1 MGCAGGHDTV
11 APCCATRYTRCDSL
25 YKMQRSTYAAGDLRK
40 PKSLTSVANSE
51 LSLFF
56 SGIWISDR
64 DITMPLGNV
73 LQALIM
79 LAVVLVGS
87 VFVGNLF
94 RRIRQ
99 PAVVGVIFFGL
110 LLGTIVAVSPH
121 SVKSVLLSATSK
133 SLIDAVGQAG
143 LLLLLFLVG
152 IELRTYSKSS
162 ARSPLWQL
170 VPCVAIPII
179 VCAAAAWPFAHRLV
193 GPDRNPLH
201 VWLFVG
207 VALSV
212 TAVPVLV
219 LIMKDLGVSAPI
231 PGVALRIAI
240 STDAAAWAL
249 VTVLILLT
257 TDLSSVS
264 VTALCVGAALLLT
277 VMFVLPRIVQR
288 WAQHSQQG
296 APFVVA
302 MFAYVLVGAAATQV
316 FGLHP
321 ALGAV
326 IAGLFFPAGLASEAS
341 QRALATV
348 ADVLIPAFF
357 VSSALS
363 VPLQVLADLFRWGS
377 LACLL
382 TLTIA
387 AFGSKMAVGLVAG
400 RMQRWPLTTSAELG
414 VLLNCRGVTELA
426 IASIGL
432 QAGLIGPYAFAML
445 CALAIVTTAVTAPLY
460 RAINNRADRERLDT
474 SREEVELVA

>member
-1 MGCAGGHDTV
+1 
-11 APCCATRYTRCDSL
+11 
-25 YKMQRSTYAAGDLRK
+25 
-40 PKSLTSVANSE
+40 
-51 LSLFF
+51 
-56 SGIWISDR
+56 
-64 DITMPLGNV
+64 MPLGNV
-73 LQALIM
+73 LQALIV

-110 LLGTIVAVSPH
+110 LLGTILAISPH
-121 SVKSVLLSATSK
+121 SVNSALLSPTSK
-133 SLIDAVGQAG
+133 SLIEAVGQAG

-152 IELRTYSKSS
+152 IELRSYSKTTE
-162 ARSPLWQL
+162 RSPLWQL
-170 VPCVAIPII
+170 LPCVLIPVV
-179 VCAAAAWPFAHRLV
+179 VCAAAAFPFAHRLV
-193 GPDRNPLH
+193 GPDHNPLH

-219 LIMKDLGVSAPI
+219 LIMKDLGVVAPI
-231 PGVALRIAI
+231 PGVALRIAVA
-240 STDAAAWAL
+240 TDAAAWAL
-249 VTVLILLT
+249 VTVLILVT
-257 TDLSSVS
+257 TDLSAVS
-264 VTALCVGAALLLT
+264 VPALCVGAGLLFT
-277 VMFVLPRIVQR
+277 VIFVLPRIVKR
-288 WAQHSQQG
+288 VFRDSHQG

-326 IAGLFFPAGLASEAS
+326 LAGLFFPAGLANEAS
-341 QRALATV
+341 QRAMAAV
-348 ADVLIPAFF
+348 ADMLIPAFF

-377 LACLL
+377 LVCLL
-382 TLTIA
+382 VLTMA
-387 AFGSKMAVGLVAG
+387 AFGSKLVVGLVAG
-400 RMQRWPLTTSAELG
+400 RMQRWPLSTSAKLG

-432 QAGLIGPYAFAML
+432 QAHLIGPYAFAML

-460 RAINNRADRERLDT
+460 RAINNIARTAEHTET
-474 SREEVELVA
+474 SRSEVELAA

>member
-1 MGCAGGHDTV
+1 
-11 APCCATRYTRCDSL
+11 
-25 YKMQRSTYAAGDLRK
+25 
-40 PKSLTSVANSE
+40 
-51 LSLFF
+51 
-56 SGIWISDR
+56 
-64 DITMPLGNV
+64 MPLGNV
-73 LQALIM
+73 LQALIV

-110 LLGTIVAVSPH
+110 LLGTILAISPH
-121 SVKSVLLSATSK
+121 SVNSALLSPTSK

-152 IELRTYSKSS
+152 IELRSYSSKTTE
-162 ARSPLWQL
+162 RSPLWQL
-170 VPCVAIPII
+170 LPCVLIPIV
-179 VCAAAAWPFAHRLV
+179 VCAAAAFPFAHRLV
-193 GPDRNPLH
+193 GPDHNPLH

-219 LIMKDLGVSAPI
+219 LIMKDLGVVAPI
-231 PGVALRIAI
+231 PGVALRIAVA
-240 STDAAAWAL
+240 TDAAAWAL
-249 VTVLILLT
+249 VTVLILVT
-257 TDLSSVS
+257 TDLSAVS
-264 VTALCVGAALLLT
+264 VPALCVGAGLLFT
-277 VMFVLPRIVQR
+277 VIFVLPRIVKR
-288 WAQHSQQG
+288 LFRDSHQG

-326 IAGLFFPAGLASEAS
+326 LAGLFFPAGLANEAS
-341 QRALATV
+341 QRALSAV
-348 ADVLIPAFF
+348 ADMLIPAFF

-363 VPLQVLADLFRWGS
+363 VPLQVLADLFRSGS
-377 LACLL
+377 LVCLL
-382 TLTIA
+382 TLTMA
-387 AFGSKMAVGLVAG
+387 AFGSKLAVGLVAG
-400 RMQRWPLTTSAELG
+400 RMQRWPGSTSAKLG

-432 QAGLIGPYAFAML
+432 QAHLIGPYAFAML
-445 CALAIVTTAVTAPLY
+445 CALAILTTAVTAPLY
-460 RAINNRADRERLDT
+460 RAINNVARTRAHTETARA
-474 SREEVELVA
+474 EVELAA

>member
-1 MGCAGGHDTV
+1 
-11 APCCATRYTRCDSL
+11 
-25 YKMQRSTYAAGDLRK
+25 
-40 PKSLTSVANSE
+40 
-51 LSLFF
+51 
-56 SGIWISDR
+56 
-64 DITMPLGNV
+64 MPLGNV

-79 LAVVLVGS
+79 LAVVLLGS

-94 RRIRQ
+94 RRIKQ

-110 LLGTIVAVSPH
+110 LLGTIMALLPH
-121 SVKSVLLSATSK
+121 SIKSVLLSATSK
-133 SLIDAVGQAG
+133 SLIEDVGQAG

-152 IELRTYSKSS
+152 IELRSYSKTTE
-162 ARSPLWQL
+162 RSPLWQL
-170 VPCVAIPII
+170 VPCVVIPIV
-179 VCAAAAWPFAHRLV
+179 VCAAAAFPFAHRLV
-193 GPDRNPLH
+193 GPDQNPLH

-219 LIMKDLGVSAPI
+219 LIMKDLGVPAPI
-231 PGVALRIAI
+231 PGVALRIAV
-240 STDAAAWAL
+240 TADAAAWAL
-249 VTVLILLT
+249 VTVLILVT

-264 VTALCVGAALLLT
+264 VPALCVGGGLLFT

-288 WAQHSQQG
+288 LFRDSPQG

-302 MFAYVLVGAAATQV
+302 MFAYVLIGAAATQV

-326 IAGLFFPAGLASEAS
+326 VAGLFFPAGLASEAS
-341 QRALATV
+341 ERALASV
-348 ADVLIPAFF
+348 ADMLIPAFF

-363 VPLQVLADLFRWGS
+363 VPLQVLADLFRWSS
-377 LACLL
+377 LVCLV
-382 TLTIA
+382 TLTVA
-387 AFGSKMAVGLVAG
+387 AFCSKLAVGLVAG
-400 RMQRWPLTTSAELG
+400 RMQRWPRATSAELG

-432 QAGLIGPYAFAML
+432 QAHLIGPYAFAML

-460 RAINNRADRERLDT
+460 RVIDSRVTRARLDV
-474 SREEVELVA
+474 SRAEVQLAA

>member
-1 MGCAGGHDTV
+1 
-11 APCCATRYTRCDSL
+11 
-25 YKMQRSTYAAGDLRK
+25 
-40 PKSLTSVANSE
+40 
-51 LSLFF
+51 
-56 SGIWISDR
+56 
-64 DITMPLGNV
+64 MPLGNV
-73 LQALIM
+73 LQALIV

-110 LLGTIVAVSPH
+110 LLGTILAISPH
-121 SVKSVLLSATSK
+121 SVNSVLLSPTSK

-152 IELRTYSKSS
+152 IELRSYSKTTE
-162 ARSPLWQL
+162 RSPLWQL
-170 VPCVAIPII
+170 LPCVLIPVV
-179 VCAAAAWPFAHRLV
+179 VCAAAAFPFAHRLV
-193 GPDRNPLH
+193 GPDHNPLH

-219 LIMKDLGVSAPI
+219 LIIKDLGVVAPI
-231 PGVALRIAI
+231 PGVALRIAVA
-240 STDAAAWAL
+240 TDAAAWAL
-249 VTVLILLT
+249 VTVLILVT
-257 TDLSSVS
+257 TDLSAVS
-264 VTALCVGAALLLT
+264 VPALCVGAGLLFT

-288 WAQHSQQG
+288 LFRDSHQG

-316 FGLHP
+316 FGLHA

-326 IAGLFFPAGLASEAS
+326 LAGLFFPAGLANDAS
-341 QRALATV
+341 QRALAAV
-348 ADVLIPAFF
+348 ADMLIPAFF

-377 LACLL
+377 LVCLL
-382 TLTIA
+382 TLTMA
-387 AFGSKMAVGLVAG
+387 AFGSKLAVGLVAG
-400 RMQRWPLTTSAELG
+400 RMQRWPGSTSAKLG

-432 QAGLIGPYAFAML
+432 QAHLIGPYAFAML

-460 RAINNRADRERLDT
+460 RAINNVTRTRAHTET
-474 SREEVELVA
+474 SRVDVELAA

>member
-1 MGCAGGHDTV
+1 
-11 APCCATRYTRCDSL
+11 
-25 YKMQRSTYAAGDLRK
+25 
-40 PKSLTSVANSE
+40 
-51 LSLFF
+51 
-56 SGIWISDR
+56 
-64 DITMPLGNV
+64 MPLGNV
-73 LQALIM
+73 LQALIL
-79 LAVVLVGS
+79 LAAVLIGS

-94 RRIRQ
+94 RRIKQ

-110 LLGTIVAVSPH
+110 LLGTILALLPH
-121 SVKSVLLSATSK
+121 SMKSVLLSATSK
-133 SLIDAVGQAG
+133 SLIDDVGQAG

-152 IELRTYSKSS
+152 IELRTYGKSTE
-162 ARSPLWQL
+162 RSPLWQL
-170 VPCVAIPII
+170 VPCVAIPIV
-179 VCAAAAWPFAHRLV
+179 VCAAAAFPFAHRLV
-193 GPDRNPLH
+193 GPDHNPLH
-201 VWLFVG
+201 VWFFVG

-219 LIMKDLGVSAPI
+219 LIIKDLGVRTPI
-231 PGVALRIAI
+231 PGVALRIAV
-240 STDAAAWAL
+240 STDATAWAS

-264 VTALCVGAALLLT
+264 VTSLCAGGALLLT
-277 VMFVLPRIVQR
+277 VMFVLPRIVRR
-288 WAQHSQQG
+288 WARHSQQG

-302 MFAYVLVGAAATQV
+302 MFAYALVGAAATQM

-326 IAGLFFPAGLASEAS
+326 IAGLFFPVGLANGAS
-341 QRALATV
+341 QRALAAV
-348 ADVLIPAFF
+348 ADMLIPAFF

-363 VPLQVLADLFRWGS
+363 VPLQVLTELFRWSG

-382 TLTIA
+382 ALTIA
-387 AFGSKMAVGLVAG
+387 AFGSKMAVGLAAG

-432 QAGLIGPYAFAML
+432 QARLIGPYAFAML

-460 RAINNRADRERLDT
+460 TAINNRAKRERLDT
-474 SREEVELVA
+474 SREEVQLVA

>member
-1 MGCAGGHDTV
+1 
-11 APCCATRYTRCDSL
+11 
-25 YKMQRSTYAAGDLRK
+25 
-40 PKSLTSVANSE
+40 
-51 LSLFF
+51 
-56 SGIWISDR
+56 
-64 DITMPLGNV
+64 MPLGNV
-73 LQALIM
+73 LQALIV

-110 LLGTIVAVSPH
+110 LLGTILAVSPH
-121 SVKSVLLSATSK
+121 SVNSALLSPTSK
-133 SLIDAVGQAG
+133 SLIEAVGQAG

-152 IELRTYSKSS
+152 IELRSYSKTTTE
-162 ARSPLWQL
+162 RSPLWRL
-170 VPCVAIPII
+170 LPCVLIPVV
-179 VCAAAAWPFAHRLV
+179 VCAAAAFPFAHRLV
-193 GPDRNPLH
+193 GPDHNPLH

-219 LIMKDLGVSAPI
+219 LIMKDVGVVAPI
-231 PGVALRIAI
+231 PGIALRIAVA
-240 STDAAAWAL
+240 TDAAAWAL
-249 VTVLILLT
+249 VTVLILMT
-257 TDLSSVS
+257 TDLSKISVPS
-264 VTALCVGAALLLT
+264 LCVGAGLLFT
-277 VMFVLPRIVQR
+277 VIFVLPRIVQR
-288 WAQHSQQG
+288 LFRDSHQG

-302 MFAYVLVGAAATQV
+302 TFAYVLVGAAATQV

-326 IAGLFFPAGLASEAS
+326 LAGLFFPAGLANEAS
-341 QRALATV
+341 QRAIAAV
-348 ADVLIPAFF
+348 ADMLIPAFF

-377 LACLL
+377 LVCLL
-382 TLTIA
+382 VLTVA
-387 AFGSKMAVGLVAG
+387 AFGSKLAVGLVAG
-400 RMQRWPLTTSAELG
+400 RMQHWPLATSAKLG

-432 QAGLIGPYAFAML
+432 QAHLIGPYAFAML

-460 RAINNRADRERLDT
+460 RAINNVARTAEHTETSRAD
-474 SREEVELVA
+474 VELAA

>member
-1 MGCAGGHDTV
+1 
-11 APCCATRYTRCDSL
+11 
-25 YKMQRSTYAAGDLRK
+25 
-40 PKSLTSVANSE
+40 
-51 LSLFF
+51 
-56 SGIWISDR
+56 
-64 DITMPLGNV
+64 MPLGNV
-73 LQALIM
+73 LQALIV
-79 LAVVLVGS
+79 LAAVLVGS

-110 LLGTIVAVSPH
+110 LLGTILAISPH
-121 SVKSVLLSATSK
+121 SVNSALLSPTSK

-152 IELRTYSKSS
+152 IELRSYGKTTE
-162 ARSPLWQL
+162 RSPLWQL
-170 VPCVAIPII
+170 LPCVLIPVV
-179 VCAAAAWPFAHRLV
+179 VCAAAAFPFAHRLV
-193 GPDRNPLH
+193 GPDHNPLH

-219 LIMKDLGVSAPI
+219 LIMKDLGVVAPI
-231 PGVALRIAI
+231 PGVALRIAVA
-240 STDAAAWAL
+240 TDAAAWAL
-249 VTVLILLT
+249 VTVLILVT
-257 TDLSSVS
+257 TDLSAVS
-264 VTALCVGAALLLT
+264 VPALCVGAGLLFT
-277 VMFVLPRIVQR
+277 VMFVLPRIVKR
-288 WAQHSQQG
+288 LFRDSHQG

-326 IAGLFFPAGLASEAS
+326 LAGLFFPAGLANEAS
-341 QRALATV
+341 QRALAAV
-348 ADVLIPAFF
+348 ADMLIPAFF

-363 VPLQVLADLFRWGS
+363 VPLQVLGDLFRWGS
-377 LACLL
+377 LVCLL
-382 TLTIA
+382 TLTMA
-387 AFGSKMAVGLVAG
+387 AFGSKLAVGLVAG
-400 RMQRWPLTTSAELG
+400 RMQRWPGSTSAKLG

-432 QAGLIGPYAFAML
+432 QAHLIGPYAFAML

-460 RAINNRADRERLDT
+460 RAINNVARTAEHTETSRAD
-474 SREEVELVA
+474 VELAA

>member
-1 MGCAGGHDTV
+1 
-11 APCCATRYTRCDSL
+11 
-25 YKMQRSTYAAGDLRK
+25 
-40 PKSLTSVANSE
+40 
-51 LSLFF
+51 
-56 SGIWISDR
+56 
-64 DITMPLGNV
+64 MPLGNV
-73 LQALIM
+73 LQALIV

-110 LLGTIVAVSPH
+110 LLGTILAISPH
-121 SVKSVLLSATSK
+121 SVNSALLSPTSK

-152 IELRTYSKSS
+152 IELRSYSKTTE
-162 ARSPLWQL
+162 RSPLWQL
-170 VPCVAIPII
+170 LPCVLIPVV
-179 VCAAAAWPFAHRLV
+179 VCAAAAFPFAHRLV
-193 GPDRNPLH
+193 GPDHNPLH

-219 LIMKDLGVSAPI
+219 LIIKDLGVAAPI
-231 PGVALRIAI
+231 PGVALRIAVA
-240 STDAAAWAL
+240 TDAAAWAL
-249 VTVLILLT
+249 VTVLILVT
-257 TDLSSVS
+257 TDLSTISVP
-264 VTALCVGAALLLT
+264 ALCVGAGLLFT
-277 VMFVLPRIVQR
+277 VIFVLPRIVQR
-288 WAQHSQQG
+288 LFRDSHQG

-302 MFAYVLVGAAATQV
+302 MFAYVLVGAAATQA
-316 FGLHP
+316 FGLHA

-326 IAGLFFPAGLASEAS
+326 LAGLFFPAGLANEAS
-341 QRALATV
+341 QRALAAV
-348 ADVLIPAFF
+348 ADMLIPAFF

-377 LACLL
+377 LVCLL
-382 TLTIA
+382 VLTIA
-387 AFGSKMAVGLVAG
+387 AFGSKLAVGLVAG
-400 RMQRWPLTTSAELG
+400 RIQRWPLATSAKLG

-432 QAGLIGPYAFAML
+432 QAHLIGPYAFAML

-460 RAINNRADRERLDT
+460 RAINNVTRTRAHTETSRAD
-474 SREEVELVA
+474 VELAA

>member
-1 MGCAGGHDTV
+1 
-11 APCCATRYTRCDSL
+11 
-25 YKMQRSTYAAGDLRK
+25 
-40 PKSLTSVANSE
+40 
-51 LSLFF
+51 
-56 SGIWISDR
+56 
-64 DITMPLGNV
+64 MPLGNV
-73 LQALIM
+73 LQALIV

-110 LLGTIVAVSPH
+110 LLGTILAISPH
-121 SVKSVLLSATSK
+121 SVNSALLSPTSK

-152 IELRTYSKSS
+152 IELRSYSKTTE
-162 ARSPLWQL
+162 RSPLWQL
-170 VPCVAIPII
+170 LPCVLIPVV
-179 VCAAAAWPFAHRLV
+179 VCAAAAFPFAHRLV
-193 GPDRNPLH
+193 GPDHNPLH

-219 LIMKDLGVSAPI
+219 LIMKDLGVVAPI
-231 PGVALRIAI
+231 PGVALRIAVA
-240 STDAAAWAL
+240 TDAAAWAL
-249 VTVLILLT
+249 VTVLILVT
-257 TDLSSVS
+257 TDLSKISVP
-264 VTALCVGAALLLT
+264 ALCVGAGLLFT
-277 VMFVLPRIVQR
+277 VIFVLPRIVQR
-288 WAQHSQQG
+288 LFRGSHQG

-326 IAGLFFPAGLASEAS
+326 LAGLFFPAGLANEAS
-341 QRALATV
+341 QRAMAAV
-348 ADVLIPAFF
+348 ADMLIPAFF

-377 LACLL
+377 LVCLL
-382 TLTIA
+382 VLTVA
-387 AFGSKMAVGLVAG
+387 AFGSKLAVGLVAG
-400 RMQRWPLTTSAELG
+400 RMQRWPGSTSAKLG

-432 QAGLIGPYAFAML
+432 QAHLIGPYAFAML

-460 RAINNRADRERLDT
+460 RAINNIARTAEHTET
-474 SREEVELVA
+474 SRSEVELAA

>member
-1 MGCAGGHDTV
+1 
-11 APCCATRYTRCDSL
+11 
-25 YKMQRSTYAAGDLRK
+25 
-40 PKSLTSVANSE
+40 
-51 LSLFF
+51 
-56 SGIWISDR
+56 
-64 DITMPLGNV
+64 MPLGNV
-73 LQALIM
+73 LQALIV

-110 LLGTIVAVSPH
+110 LLGTILAISPH
-121 SVKSVLLSATSK
+121 SVNSALLSPTSK

-152 IELRTYSKSS
+152 IELRSYSKTTTE
-162 ARSPLWQL
+162 RSPLWRL
-170 VPCVAIPII
+170 LPCVLIPVV
-179 VCAAAAWPFAHRLV
+179 VCAAAAFPFAHRLV
-193 GPDRNPLH
+193 GPDHNPLH

-219 LIMKDLGVSAPI
+219 LIMKDLGVVAPI
-231 PGVALRIAI
+231 PGVALRIAVA
-240 STDAAAWAL
+240 TDAAAWAL
-249 VTVLILLT
+249 VTVLILMT
-257 TDLSSVS
+257 TDLSKISVPS
-264 VTALCVGAALLLT
+264 LCVGAGLLFT
-277 VMFVLPRIVQR
+277 VIFVLPRIVQR
-288 WAQHSQQG
+288 LFRDSHQG

-302 MFAYVLVGAAATQV
+302 TFAYVLVGAAATQV

-326 IAGLFFPAGLASEAS
+326 LAGLFFPAGLANEAS
-341 QRALATV
+341 QRAIAAV
-348 ADVLIPAFF
+348 ADMLIPAFF

-377 LACLL
+377 LVCLL
-382 TLTIA
+382 VLTVA
-387 AFGSKMAVGLVAG
+387 AFGSKLAVGLVAG
-400 RMQRWPLTTSAELG
+400 RMQHWPLATSAKLG

-432 QAGLIGPYAFAML
+432 QAHLIGPYAFAML

-460 RAINNRADRERLDT
+460 RAINNVARTAEHTETSRAD
-474 SREEVELVA
+474 VELAA

>member
-1 MGCAGGHDTV
+1 MPIANAIGCEGV
-11 APCCATRYTRCDSL
+11 S
-25 YKMQRSTYAAGDLRK
+25 
-40 PKSLTSVANSE
+40 
-51 LSLFF
+51 
-56 SGIWISDR
+56 
-64 DITMPLGNV
+64 MPLGNV
-73 LQALIM
+73 LQALIV

-110 LLGTIVAVSPH
+110 LLGTLLAISPH
-121 SVKSVLLSATSK
+121 SINSALLSPTSK

-152 IELRTYSKSS
+152 IELRSYSKTTTE
-162 ARSPLWQL
+162 RSPLWRL
-170 VPCVAIPII
+170 LPCVLIPVV
-179 VCAAAAWPFAHRLV
+179 VCAAAAFPFAHRLV
-193 GPDRNPLH
+193 GPDHNPLH

-219 LIMKDLGVSAPI
+219 LIMKDLGV
-231 PGVALRIAI
+231 ALRIAVA
-240 STDAAAWAL
+240 TDAAAWAL
-249 VTVLILLT
+249 VTVLILVT
-257 TDLSSVS
+257 TDLSKISVPS
-264 VTALCVGAALLLT
+264 LCAGAGLLFT
-277 VMFVLPRIVQR
+277 VIFVLPRIVQR
-288 WAQHSQQG
+288 LFRDSHQG

-302 MFAYVLVGAAATQV
+302 MFAYVLVGAAATQM

-326 IAGLFFPAGLASEAS
+326 LAGLFFPAGLANEAS
-341 QRALATV
+341 QRAMAGV
-348 ADVLIPAFF
+348 ADMLIPAFF

-377 LACLL
+377 LVCLL
-382 TLTIA
+382 VLTIA
-387 AFGSKMAVGLVAG
+387 AFGSKRVVGLVAG
-400 RMQRWPLTTSAELG
+400 QMARVPPATSAKLG

-432 QAGLIGPYAFAML
+432 QAHLIGPYAFAML

-460 RAINNRADRERLDT
+460 RAINNVTRTRAHTET
-474 SREEVELVA
+474 SRTDVELAA

>member
-1 MGCAGGHDTV
+1 
-11 APCCATRYTRCDSL
+11 
-25 YKMQRSTYAAGDLRK
+25 
-40 PKSLTSVANSE
+40 
-51 LSLFF
+51 
-56 SGIWISDR
+56 
-64 DITMPLGNV
+64 MPLGDA

-79 LAVVLVGS
+79 LAVVLIGS

-110 LLGTIVAVSPH
+110 LIGTILAISPH
-121 SVKSVLLSATSK
+121 SVNSALLSPTSK

-152 IELRTYSKSS
+152 IELRSYSKTTE
-162 ARSPLWQL
+162 RSPLWRL
-170 VPCVAIPII
+170 LPCVLIPVV
-179 VCAAAAWPFAHRLV
+179 VCAAAAFPFAHRLV
-193 GPDRNPLH
+193 GPDHNPLH

-219 LIMKDLGVSAPI
+219 LIIKDLGVPAPI
-231 PGVALRIAI
+231 PGVALRIAV

-264 VTALCVGAALLLT
+264 AAALCVGAALLFT
-277 VMFVLPRIVQR
+277 VMFVLPQVVRR
-288 WAQHSQQG
+288 LFEHSQQG

-302 MFAYVLVGAAATQV
+302 IFAYVLVGAAATQV

-326 IAGLFFPAGLASEAS
+326 IAGLFFPAGLANQASE
-341 QRALATV
+341 RALAAV
-348 ADVLIPAFF
+348 ADMLIPAFF
-357 VSSALS
+357 VASALS
-363 VPLQVLADLFRWGS
+363 VPLGVLADLFRWSG
-377 LACLL
+377 LACLA

-387 AFGSKMAVGLVAG
+387 ASGSKIAVGLVAG
-400 RMQRWPLTTSAELG
+400 RMQRWPLTTSAKLG

-432 QAGLIGPYAFAML
+432 QAHLIGPYAFAML

-460 RAINNRADRERLDT
+460 RAINNRAHAHT
-474 SREEVELVA
+474 SPADVGHVARVA

>member
-1 MGCAGGHDTV
+1 
-11 APCCATRYTRCDSL
+11 
-25 YKMQRSTYAAGDLRK
+25 
-40 PKSLTSVANSE
+40 
-51 LSLFF
+51 
-56 SGIWISDR
+56 
-64 DITMPLGNV
+64 MPLGNV
-73 LQALIM
+73 LQALIV

-110 LLGTIVAVSPH
+110 LLGTILAISPH
-121 SVKSVLLSATSK
+121 SVNSALLSPTSK

-143 LLLLLFLVG
+143 LLLLLFMVG
-152 IELRTYSKSS
+152 IELRSYSKTTTE
-162 ARSPLWQL
+162 RSPLWRL
-170 VPCVAIPII
+170 LPCVLIPVV
-179 VCAAAAWPFAHRLV
+179 VCAAAAFPFAHRLV
-193 GPDRNPLH
+193 GPDHNPLH

-219 LIMKDLGVSAPI
+219 LIIKDLGVAAPI
-231 PGVALRIAI
+231 PGVALRIAVA
-240 STDAAAWAL
+240 TDAAAWAL
-249 VTVLILLT
+249 VTVLILVT
-257 TDLSSVS
+257 TDLRTISVPS
-264 VTALCVGAALLLT
+264 LCVGAGLLFT
-277 VMFVLPRIVQR
+277 VIFVLPRIVKR
-288 WAQHSQQG
+288 LFRDSHQG

-326 IAGLFFPAGLASEAS
+326 LAGLFFPAGLANEAS
-341 QRALATV
+341 QRAMAAV
-348 ADVLIPAFF
+348 ADMLIPAFF

-377 LACLL
+377 LVCLL
-382 TLTIA
+382 VLTMA
-387 AFGSKMAVGLVAG
+387 AFGSKLAVGLVAG
-400 RMQRWPLTTSAELG
+400 RMQRWPVSTSAKLG

-432 QAGLIGPYAFAML
+432 QAHLIGPYAFAML

-460 RAINNRADRERLDT
+460 RAINNIARTQEHTET
-474 SREEVELVA
+474 SRAEVELAA

>member
-1 MGCAGGHDTV
+1 
-11 APCCATRYTRCDSL
+11 
-25 YKMQRSTYAAGDLRK
+25 
-40 PKSLTSVANSE
+40 
-51 LSLFF
+51 
-56 SGIWISDR
+56 
-64 DITMPLGNV
+64 MPLGNV
-73 LQALIM
+73 LQALIV

-110 LLGTIVAVSPH
+110 LLGTILAISPH
-121 SVKSVLLSATSK
+121 SVNSALLSPTAK
-133 SLIDAVGQAG
+133 SLIEAVGQAG

-152 IELRTYSKSS
+152 IELRSYSKTTTE
-162 ARSPLWQL
+162 RSPLWQL
-170 VPCVAIPII
+170 LPCVLIPVV
-179 VCAAAAWPFAHRLV
+179 VCAAATFPFAHRLA
-193 GPDRNPLH
+193 GPDHNPLH

-219 LIMKDLGVSAPI
+219 LIMKDMGVVAPI
-231 PGVALRIAI
+231 PGIAMRIAVA
-240 STDAAAWAL
+240 TDAAAWAL
-249 VTVLILLT
+249 VTVLILVT
-257 TDLSSVS
+257 TDLSTISVPS
-264 VTALCVGAALLLT
+264 LCVGAGLLFT
-277 VMFVLPRIVQR
+277 VIFVLPRIVQR
-288 WAQHSQQG
+288 LFRNSHQG

-326 IAGLFFPAGLASEAS
+326 LAGLFFPAGLANEAS
-341 QRALATV
+341 QRAMAAV
-348 ADVLIPAFF
+348 ADMLIPAFF
-357 VSSALS
+357 VASALS

-377 LACLL
+377 LVCLL
-382 TLTIA
+382 VLTVA
-387 AFGSKMAVGLVAG
+387 AFGSKLAVGLVAG
-400 RMQRWPLTTSAELG
+400 RMQRWPLSTSAKLG

-432 QAGLIGPYAFAML
+432 QAHLIGPYAFAML

-460 RAINNRADRERLDT
+460 RAINNVARTAEHTETSRAD
-474 SREEVELVA
+474 VELAA